1 MVREREKGQ
10 RANRGCSGEKR
21 KRSVAADLALKSPTM
36 APAYLRKR
44 KYLEWTRHGQ
54 LLFDLDSV
62 VILASAFSQCGQ
74 WYLAA
79 STFGGVVGWKMD
91 TYLAP
96 TSSVWNHGK
105 NERDLKQFV
114 DEGVAP
120 SPGDEENDDSDE
132 EMANSDD
139 DTAAS
144 ETSFGFKAHRS
155 AVNAIAVTEKF
166 LITGGDEELR
176 VWSRPWENW
185 TIARK

>member
-1 MVREREKGQ
+1 
-10 RANRGCSGEKR
+10 
-21 KRSVAADLALKSPTM
+21 
-36 APAYLRKR
+36 
-44 KYLEWTRHGQ
+44 
-54 LLFDLDSV
+54 
-62 VILASAFSQCGQ
+62 
-74 WYLAA
+74 
-79 STFGGVVGWKMD
+79 MD

-132 EMANSDD
+132 EMANGDD

-176 VWSRPWENW
+176 VWSRPWENPDDRPKVTAEFKVPQHRGLRGALSEIAEVNGLAADASSSRIFAAAGDSNAYCWDVETGSVLNTFRGHTW
-185 TIARK
+185 TTCSA